1 MSQGS
6 PPLFFNHSET
16 EIDMKKVAIATLVL
30 ATLLPAA
37 TVLAQQKMDDMKG
50 MDMGKGMAK
59 GMDMGKAATQTTHA
73 GQGVVKKINAKAGV
87 VTIAHEPVNSM
98 NWPAMTMGFKVKD
111 AMLLDKLAQGKK
123 VRFEFVREGDDYVVT
138 SLK

>member
-1 MSQGS
+1 
-6 PPLFFNHSET
+6 
-16 EIDMKKVAIATLVL
+16 MKKVAIATLVL

-50 MDMGKGMAK
+50 MDMGKAK

-111 AMLLDKLAQGKK
+111 TMLLDKLAQGKK
-123 VRFEFVREGDDYVVT
+123 VHFEFVREGDDYVVT

>member
-1 MSQGS
+1 
-6 PPLFFNHSET
+6 
-16 EIDMKKVAIATLVL
+16 MKKVAIATLVL

-50 MDMGKGMAK
+50 MDMGMDMGKGMAK
-59 GMDMGKAATQTTHA
+59 SMDMGKAVTQTTHA

-111 AMLLDKLAQGKK
+111 AMLLGKLAQGKK

>member
-1 MSQGS
+1 
-6 PPLFFNHSET
+6 
-16 EIDMKKVAIATLVL
+16 MKKVAIATLVL

-37 TVLAQQKMDDMKG
+37 VLAQQKMDDMKG
-50 MDMGKGMAK
+50 MDMGKGKGMAK

-138 SLK
+138 ALK